1 MVHGGRGGGGG
12 GSGGGGGVRLGLQLH
27 LLEPTDLGGEPGA
40 QLVVR
45 TLHGAE
51 PVAALQSRGMKGGGG
66 LDSRRGKEWTDYL
79 KRLKISI
86 KGTTQ

>member
-12 GSGGGGGVRLGLQLH
+12 GSGGGVRLGLQLH

-51 PVAALQSRGMKGGGG
+51 PVAALQSREMKVEEASTVDAERNGQ
-66 LDSRRGKEWTDYL
+66 
-79 KRLKISI
+79 II
-86 KGTTQ
+86 